1 MPPAMEYLVKW
12 NGLLESE
19 ASWEPTDALW
29 QFQEHIERFQ
39 AKGATKMFAA

>member
-29 QFQEHIERFQ
+29 QFQEQIERFW
-39 AKGATKMFAA
+39 AKGATRTSAA